1 MEEVNQPRLDPPA
14 TESWVTRQIREEREE
29 RARDREQRAL
39 EFAARHEI
47 ERAIAAAEIVATKE
61 SSAAIVASSQEA
73 IRLAR
78 ETSEKFA
85 DLNKK
90 VSKLLTGSPEDTT
103 VPFPIYKCDSCGH
116 INKGFNP
123 FEETE
128 ETKLTLND

>member
-1 MEEVNQPRLDPPA
+1 MFLTHYYWYVAKASDADISL
-14 TESWVTRQIREEREE
+14 TT
-29 RARDREQRAL
+29 
-39 EFAARHEI
+39 HI
-47 ERAIAAAEIVATKE
+47 E
-61 SSAAIVASSQEA
+61 
-73 IRLAR
+73 
-78 ETSEKFA
+78 
-85 DLNKK
+85 K